1 MLDVRSA
8 LRRSAGFH
16 RDRVAVIS
24 GKSELTYATAWTRGI
39 RFANALISLGVR
51 PGDRVAV
58 LEDNCLASSDF
69 FLGTAIANA
78 VRVPLYKRNSR
89 QAHAHMLR
97 QTDCR
102 ILVTAQHA
110 LPEVEGLDDELRC
123 LEHIVVRGDGYEAW
137 LSRFSDKDPDPA
149 VHLDDFHVI
158 RHSAGTTG
166 LPKGIAFSHRTWM
179 NIERN
184 WTSLLP
190 PIELG
195 DHSIHVAPISHGSGY
210 LFLPTWLA
218 GGCNVLEPK
227 FNGPRLLD
235 LLSRYGGYTFGVPT
249 MISDLVTGFDAAPNL
264 ERLKAFVVSGAPIH
278 GPTALAAR
286 ELLGAKLY
294 QLYGQTECT
303 PAAFMGPVEWFSA
316 VAGSEPLRAC
326 GRVMPY
332 AELEIRDEANQPLPA
347 GQTGEVALRSD
358 GQMVCIWGEPDMT
371 AERLVDGWVLTGDIG
386 TLDENGYLYL
396 QDRKDDLIISGG
408 YNIWPAELEN
418 AIIALDG
425 VREVAVFG
433 VPHRT
438 WGETPMALVVRDP
451 GAAISAADVVERCV
465 VALGSYKKP
474 TIVTLLDEPLERTP
488 LGKISRKLLREPFWD
503 AHHEVDPSP
512 ASTCSTA
519 VNTSVDAASGLC

>member
-24 GKSELTYATAWTRGI
+24 EGTELTYAEAWARGV
-39 RFANALISLGVR
+39 RFANALISLGAV

-58 LEDNCLASSDF
+58 LEDNCLASADF
-69 FLGTAIANA
+69 FLGTAIANV

-89 QAHAHMLR
+89 RAHTHMLR
-97 QTDCR
+97 QTGCR
-102 ILVTAQHA
+102 ILVTAHESIA
-110 LPEVEGLDDELRC
+110 EVDGLAHELPD
-123 LEHIVVRGDGYEAW
+123 LEHLIIRDDGYETW
-137 LSRFSDKDPDPA
+137 LSTFSDVDPDPA
-149 VHLDDFHVI
+149 VHPDDFHVI

-166 LPKGIAFSHRTWM
+166 LSKGIAFSHRAWM

-184 WTSLLP
+184 WTFLLP

-195 DHSIHVAPISHGSGY
+195 DHSVHVAPISHGSGY

-218 GGCNVLEPK
+218 GGCNVLEPR

-235 LLSRYGGYTFGVPT
+235 LLSHYGGYTFGVPT
-249 MISDLVTGFDAAPNL
+249 MVSDLVSSAGTAPDL

-286 ELLGAKLY
+286 DLLGPKLY

-303 PAAFMGPVEWFSA
+303 PAAFMGPTEWFDD
-316 VAGSEPLRAC
+316 VVGSEPLRAC

-332 AELEIRDEANQPLPA
+332 AELEIRDEANQPLLP
-347 GQTGEVALRSD
+347 GESGEIALRSD
-358 GQMVCIWGEPDMT
+358 GQMVCIWGEPEMT

-386 TLDENGYLYL
+386 KLDANGYLYL

-408 YNIWPAELEN
+408 YNIWPAELET
-418 AIIALDG
+418 AIVGMSG
-425 VREVAVFG
+425 VRECAVFG
-433 VPHRT
+433 VPHDT

-451 GAAISAADVVERCV
+451 GATLSESDVVERCV
-465 VALGSYKKP
+465 VELGSYKKP
-474 TIVTLLDEPLERTP
+474 TVVTLLDEPIERTP
-488 LGKISRKLLREPFWD
+488 LGKISRKALREPFWAVHD
-503 AHHEVDPSP
+503 GGDPSP
-512 ASTCSTA
+512 AASRSTV
-519 VNTSVDAASGLC
+519 VNASVDGGLGLC